1 MTRYSGIVRRIDDL
15 GRIAIPAQLRKQC
28 GFQIGEPLEIFVQ
41 DNNVVFTKYMS
52 TDEIEEDKAK
62 ESEVTK
68 MDIQAVFNNFDNFT
82 IEELNALNY
91 KAGIEIKRRREV
103 RQTEEWRK
111 VVDVIKD
118 YVAKYDTISVFLDDD
133 EIVIDNDTNFQS
145 IGKMTCK

>member
-1 MTRYSGIVRRIDDL
+1 
-15 GRIAIPAQLRKQC
+15 
-28 GFQIGEPLEIFVQ
+28 
-41 DNNVVFTKYMS
+41 MS